1 MGIDRKRKQFG
12 EVSGVGEPCTQ
23 LQPVSSV
30 TQLSKVI
37 RRKISILLSEHE
49 HTIND

>member
-1 MGIDRKRKQFG
+1 MGIDRKKKQFG
-12 EVSGVGEPCTQ
+12 KMSGVGEPCTQ
-23 LQPVSSV
+23 LQPVPSV

-37 RRKISILLSEHE
+37 KRKIRILLSEHE